1 VSTIKNVNNVV
12 KGKEKAIILF
22 TRGGNTT
29 LNHIGSSSTGDWKVH
44 EDREFDTV
52 IIYHRDD
59 AKKVNTVFKGTYTNR
74 TPSIEGRVMINMDNV
89 TNVGT
94 TESNWTEF
102 SGNGN
107 NPIAYSDK
115 E

>member
-1 VSTIKNVNNVV
+1 MSKVNNVNDV
-12 KGKEKAIILF
+12 VNNDEKAIVLF

-44 EDREFDTV
+44 EDREFNTV
-52 IIYHRDD
+52 IVYHRND
-59 AKKVNTVFKGTYTNR
+59 ATKVNTVFKGVYTNR

-89 TNVGT
+89 VNVGT
-94 TESNWTEF
+94 TKSNWTEF